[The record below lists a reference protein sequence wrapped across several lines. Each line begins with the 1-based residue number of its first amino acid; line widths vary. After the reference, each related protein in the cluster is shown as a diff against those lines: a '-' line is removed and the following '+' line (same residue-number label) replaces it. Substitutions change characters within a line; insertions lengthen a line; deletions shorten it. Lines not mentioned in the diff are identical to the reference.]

1 MLRIVENDSIL
12 TMIDYCKGDPYG
24 CRIMATYNTYG
35 LGESFAQFWLQV
47 DEKNKVTAVV
57 GSLDNG
63 LTICAKGDYD
73 HEEID
78 AFVDMLAGKNGALR
92 PVREG
97 ETSDGLLMKLDRSAL
112 PPSSE
117 DVEIDPPCEDLYSV
131 MERCP
136 GLGFNVPAFEPF
148 YVDMR
153 RRTKAGTAL
162 TALLRRDIIPVSC
175 AAVHLASGV
184 ALLTMCATTPAYQ
197 GQGCG
202 GSCCRALVGRIDP
215 GVDTYV
221 FCLPGYC
228 GYYEKMGFRVVGGYV
243 Y

>member
-12 TMIDYCKGDPYG
+12 TMAEYCKGDPYG

-35 LGESFAQFWLQV
+35 LGNDFAQFWLQV
-47 DEKNKVTAVV
+47 DEHEKVTAVV

-63 LTICAKGDYD
+63 LTVCAKGDYD
-73 HEEID
+73 FEEID
-78 AFVDMLAGKNGALR
+78 LFVEMLAGKNGALR
-92 PVREG
+92 PVRKG
-97 ETSDGLLMKLDRSAL
+97 EAADGLMMRLDREFL
-112 PPSSE
+112 PPSSDE
-117 DVEIDPPCEDLYSV
+117 VDIAPPIEDLYSV

-148 YVDMR
+148 YADML
-153 RRTKAGTAL
+153 RRTKAGTAMSAVL
-162 TALLRRDIIPVSC
+162 HRDVLPVSC
-175 AAVHLASGV
+175 AAVHLASNV
-184 ALLTMCATTPAYQ
+184 ALLTMCATIPTLQ

-202 GSCCRALVGRIDP
+202 ATCCRALINRIP
-215 GVDTYV
+215 AETEVYV

-228 GYYEKMGFRVVGGYV
+228 GYYEKMGFRVTGGFV

>member
-35 LGESFAQFWLQV
+35 LGEDFAQFWLQL
-47 DEKNKVTAVV
+47 DDHGNVTAVV

-63 LTICAKGDYD
+63 LTVCAKGDYD

-78 AFVDMLAGKNGALR
+78 AFVEMLAGKNGALR

-97 ETSDGLLMKLDRSAL
+97 ETADGLLMKLDRTQL
-112 PPSSE
+112 PPSTG
-117 DVEIDPPCEDLYSV
+117 DVEIDPPIEDLYAV
-131 MERCP
+131 MERCHNT
-136 GLGFNVPAFEPF
+136 GFHVPPFEPF

-153 RRTKAGTAL
+153 RRVKAGTAMS
-162 TALLRRDIIPVSC
+162 AVLRKDIIPVSC
-175 AAVHLASGV
+175 AAVHKAADV

-202 GSCCRALVGRIDP
+202 ASCCRALVARIDAQTE
-215 GVDTYV
+215 TYV

-228 GYYEKMGFRVVGGYV
+228 GYYEKMGFRVIDGYV

>member
-1 MLRIVENDSIL
+1 MIRIVENDSIL
-12 TMIDYCKGDPYG
+12 TMVDYCKGDPYG

-35 LGESFAQFWLQV
+35 LGNDFAQFWIQV
-47 DEKNKVTAVV
+47 DEKEKVTAVI

-63 LTICAKGDYD
+63 LTVCAKGDYD

-78 AFVDMLAGKNGALR
+78 HFVRMLAGENGALR

-97 ETSDGLLMKLDRSAL
+97 EVADGLLMRLDREAL
-112 PPSSE
+112 PPVSG
-117 DVEIDPPCEDLYSV
+117 DVDIAPPIEDLYSV

-148 YVDMR
+148 YADML
-153 RRTKAGTAL
+153 RRTKAGTAM
-162 TALLRRDIIPVSC
+162 TAVLRRDIIPVSC
-175 AAVHLASGV
+175 AAVHIVSGV
-184 ALLTMCATTPAYQ
+184 ALLTMCATSPAYQ

-202 GSCCRALVGRIDP
+202 ASCCRALINRLP
-215 GVDTYV
+215 AETETYV

-228 GYYEKMGFRVVGGYV
+228 GYYEKMGFRVIGGFV

>member
-1 MLRIVENDSIL
+1 MLRIVENDTIL

-35 LGESFAQFWLQV
+35 LGEDFAQFWLQF
-47 DEKNKVTAVV
+47 DEKERVTAVV

-63 LTICAKGDYD
+63 LTVCAKGDYD

-78 AFVDMLAGKNGALR
+78 AFVQMLAGHNGALR
-92 PVREG
+92 PVRDG
-97 ETSDGLLMKLDRSAL
+97 ETADGLMMRLDRAFL
-112 PPSSE
+112 PPSSDDVDTAAPIE
-117 DVEIDPPCEDLYSV
+117 DIYSV

-148 YVDMR
+148 YADMS
-153 RRTKAGTAL
+153 RRTRAGTAL
-162 TALLRRDIIPVSC
+162 SAVLRRDVIPVSC

-184 ALLTMCATTPAYQ
+184 ALLTTCATTPAYQ

-202 GSCCRALVGRIDP
+202 AACCRALINRIDP
-215 GVDTYV
+215 ATEVYV

-228 GYYEKMGFRVVGGYV
+228 GYYEKMGFRVAGGFV

>member
-12 TMIDYCKGDPYG
+12 AMVDYCTGDPFG

-35 LGESFAQFWLQV
+35 LGNDFAQFWLQL
-47 DEKNKVTAVV
+47 DDHGKVTAVV

-63 LTICAKGDYD
+63 LTVCAKGEYD

-92 PVREG
+92 PAREG
-97 ETSDGLLMKLDRSAL
+97 EIADGLLMKLDRTLMAPGSGEIEL
-112 PPSSE
+112 NPP
-117 DVEIDPPCEDLYSV
+117 IEDLYSV
-131 MERCP
+131 IERCQYI
-136 GLGFNVPAFEPF
+136 GFHVPAFEPF

-153 RRTKAGTAL
+153 TRIKAGTAM
-162 TALLRRDIIPVSC
+162 TALLRKDIMPVSC
-175 AAVHLASGV
+175 AAFHLAAGV
-184 ALLTMCATTPAYQ
+184 AVLNTCATIPVYR

-202 GSCCRALVGRIDP
+202 AACTQALINRIDENT
-215 GVDTYV
+215 DAYV
-221 FCLPGYC
+221 FCMPGLC
-228 GYYEKMGFRVVGGYV
+228 DYYQKMGFRVAGGFV

>member
-12 TMIDYCKGDPYG
+12 TMKQYCEGDPYG

-35 LGESFAQFWLQV
+35 LGNDFAQFWIQLDDRQ
-47 DEKNKVTAVV
+47 NVTAVV

-63 LTICAKGDYD
+63 LTVCAKGDYD

-78 AFVDMLAGKNGALR
+78 AFVTMLAGHNGALR

-97 ETSDGLLMKLDRSAL
+97 EVADGLLMRLDRSAL
-112 PPSSE
+112 PPPSG
-117 DVEIDPPCEDLYSV
+117 DVEINPPCEDLYSV

-136 GLGFNVPAFEPF
+136 GVGFNVPAFEPF

-153 RRTKAGTAL
+153 RRTAAGTAI
-162 TALLRRDIIPVSC
+162 TSVLRRDVMPASC
-175 AAVHLASGV
+175 AAVHLAAGV

-202 GSCCRALVGRIDP
+202 ATCCRALIARIDP
-215 GVDTYV
+215 RTEVYV
-221 FCLPGYC
+221 FCVPGYC
-228 GYYEKMGFRVVGGYV
+228 GYYEKMGFRVTGGFV

>member
-1 MLRIVENDSIL
+1 MIRIVENDSIL
-12 TMIDYCKGDPYG
+12 TMVDYCKGDPYG

-35 LGESFAQFWLQV
+35 LGNDFAQFWLQL
-47 DEKNKVTAVV
+47 DDSGKITAVV

-63 LTICAKGDYD
+63 LTICAKGEYD

-78 AFVDMLAGKNGALR
+78 AFVHMLAGHNGALR

-97 ETSDGLLMKLDRSAL
+97 ETADGLMMRLDRSAL
-112 PPSSE
+112 PPSSG
-117 DVEIDPPCEDLYSV
+117 EIDVAPPVEDLYSV

-148 YVDMR
+148 YVDMM
-153 RRTKAGTAL
+153 RRTKAGTAVS
-162 TALLRRDIIPVSC
+162 AVLRRDVIPVSC

-184 ALLTMCATTPAYQ
+184 ALLTMCATIPSCQ
-197 GQGCG
+197 GEGCG
-202 GSCCRALVGRIDP
+202 ASCCRALINRIDP
-215 GVDTYV
+215 STEVYV

-228 GYYEKMGFRVVGGYV
+228 GYYEKMGFRIAGGFV